1 VKVSKRVLRSALA
14 FATVMIGLLALT
26 TAVDLTATAA
36 TPSATVD
43 EAVTSGTNRFTYTG
57 AWVNCGGCNPGAYN
71 NSFKYSSATGAT
83 VTFTFSGT
91 QAVLYGYKEQWG
103 GIAGV
108 SVDGGASTDLN
119 FYAPNQL
126 LTAVYTS
133 PSLAAGVH
141 TVKLTVTGRTT
152 GSSRTINIDKADV
165 FVVSAPPTT
174 TTTTTAP
181 TTTTTTTTPP
191 TTTTTT
197 VPTTTTS
204 STTTPPTTTT
214 TTTTAVPTTTTTTS
228 APTSSGPPVA
238 VDDAI
243 TSGTNH
249 FSYSGS
255 WTACGGCNAGAY
267 NNSFQYAST
276 TGASVTL
283 TFTGTQAVL
292 YGYKEQWGGIAA
304 VSLDGG
310 ASVDRDFYAA
320 AQSLTSVYTSPVL
333 SAGTHTLTMTVT
345 GRTSGSSRTINI
357 DKADVY
363 SSGGTPPTSTSST
376 TTSGS
381 TTTSTSTSP
390 PPSGSGIA
398 SLSFD
403 DGQIGQYRNARPAMR
418 SGGVNGTFYIISDAL
433 GWGTQ
438 TNMSPTEVKQLA
450 AEGDEIGSHTR
461 DHSNLTSLSSS
472 GVEAE
477 FADAQAAIKSQ
488 TGVTPTT
495 CAYPYG
501 ASNASVRTI
510 AAKYLKACR
519 GTSSGTNSLGA
530 LAPFDLVVYYVH
542 TGDGYAEIRAAADA
556 AKAANV
562 WVIFV
567 YHGVGTIG
575 SNEDVDSATFADH
588 VRALKDSGISVRTV
602 SAGFDAMSR

>member
-1 VKVSKRVLRSALA
+1 MKVSKRVLRSALA
-14 FATVMIGLLALT
+14 FVTVMIGLLAAM

-57 AWVNCGGCNPGAYN
+57 TWVSCGGCNPGAYN
-71 NSFKYSSATGAT
+71 NSFKYSGATGAT

-91 QAVLYGYKEQWG
+91 QAVLYGYKEKWG

-108 SVDGGASTDLN
+108 SVDGGASTDLD

-141 TVKLTVTGRTT
+141 TVKLTVTGRST
-152 GSSRTINIDKADV
+152 GGSRTINVDKADV
-165 FVVSAPPTT
+165 FTVSAPPTTT

-181 TTTTTTTTPP
+181 TTTTPP
-191 TTTTTT
+191 TTTA
-197 VPTTTTS
+197 
-204 STTTPPTTTT
+204 PPTTTT
-214 TTTTAVPTTTTTTS
+214 TTTVPTTTTTS
-228 APTSSGPPVA
+228 APTSSGPPVS

-243 TSGTNH
+243 TSGTNR
-249 FSYSGS
+249 FSYSGT

-267 NNSFQYAST
+267 NNSFRYAST

-310 ASVDRDFYAA
+310 ASVDRDFYATS
-320 AQSLTSVYTSPVL
+320 QSLTSVYTSPVL
-333 SAGTHTLTMTVT
+333 SAGTHTLTMSVT

-357 DKADVY
+357 DKADVH
-363 SSGGTPPTSTSST
+363 SSGGTPPTSSSST

-381 TTTSTSTSP
+381 TTTTTSTSTSTSP
-390 PPSGSGIA
+390 PPSGNGIA

-438 TNMSPTEVKQLA
+438 SNMSPTEVKQLA

-519 GTSSGTNSLGA
+519 GTTSGTNSLGA

-542 TGDGYAEIRAAADA
+542 TGDGYAQIKAAADA

-567 YHGVGTIG
+567 YHGVGAIG
-575 SNEDVDSATFADH
+575 SNEDVSPAAFADH

-602 SAGFDAMSR
+602 SAGFDAMSG